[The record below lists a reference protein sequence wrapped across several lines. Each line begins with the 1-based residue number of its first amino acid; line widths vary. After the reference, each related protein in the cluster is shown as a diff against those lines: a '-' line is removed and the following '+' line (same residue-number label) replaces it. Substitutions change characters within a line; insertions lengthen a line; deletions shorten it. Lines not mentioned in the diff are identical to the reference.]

1 MCGIIGLFNPSS
13 NVANEIYD
21 GLIQLQHRGQDAA
34 GIATLEQ
41 SKMQLHKDLGLV
53 TEAFKSEKS
62 KIDSPLKTNP
72 RTFRIA
78 RIDLSRQNV
87 MTSMFLVRG

>member
-41 SKMQLHKDLGLV
+41 SKIQLHKDLGLV

-62 KIDSPLKTNP
+62 KISIRNIRREGNDT
-72 RTFRIA
+72 
-78 RIDLSRQNV
+78 SRRYFGDQRY
-87 MTSMFLVRG
+87 SSI